1 LFECIQNAA
10 GAFIDTLDHGR
21 VFAIILRVLGVGEG
35 IVLAHLVRLAFDG
48 GVDGE
53 VRQVE
58 KEGLA
63 AGLDAEAE
71 GQKRRLL
78 EVDAEAE
85 AVLERGARRC
95 SLN

>member
-1 LFECIQNAA
+1 
-10 GAFIDTLDHGR
+10 
-21 VFAIILRVLGVGEG
+21 
-35 IVLAHLVRLAFDG
+35 
-48 GVDGE
+48 VDGE